1 MQTIAVLSNGPRTGR
16 AASIRRVPQCQMR
29 KEGMRTTSAG
39 CRWSRP
45 AKNPPRDAAGENRQ
59 PDFEEYTRAT
69 AAAFAADEQRN
80 VLPSR
85 RIAAQLVRQKAQPV
99 SLLSSR
105 THKVGLRRLKHLRR
119 RTFVTPL
126 RKPKQRSR
134 AWGGR
139 LLEIASSVFPRFR
152 RRKALGLNFFQPR
165 TGVFFLQGFST
176 WPTQATT
183 KKKEK
188 GKSFHHTI
196 AGTRARAR
204 VHGAS
209 SVFP

>member
-134 AWGGR
+134 AWGSR
-139 LLEIASSVFPRFR
+139 LLEIIKSAVVHTRGARSGTIQSCPV
-152 RRKALGLNFFQPR
+152 NFSKTLCCGR
-165 TGVFFLQGFST
+165 ML
-176 WPTQATT
+176 
-183 KKKEK
+183 KKRDSK
-188 GKSFHHTI
+188 I
-196 AGTRARAR
+196 
-204 VHGAS
+204 
-209 SVFP
+209 